1 MDEEAIRGMFSDS
14 DALRFIGAEIGEV
27 WQGDVLRKGVMDL
40 FDLPA
45 HSHDEDALD
54 AYECGKIGWAFWQGT
69 VVFEDGDTEVRAY
82 YYFTYVFA
90 LEQGAWK
97 IIHLHVANPDSKFEQ
112 LGLATPD
119 LDALVNAAQDGP
131 LGVGT
136 ASMASIM
143 FTDVVDSSAL
153 ADVMGDKLW
162 TKRIDSHLADV
173 RTIIE
178 DNGGTLVKSLGDGT
192 MSTFTSSRSALA
204 AARDIQNKAQ
214 ADQTE
219 PNLRLRIGLQTGEV
233 IENKGDFFGTVVNKA
248 ARVASVANP
257 DEIRVSDATRA
268 MIGGNPDFTLTDPI
282 NIPLKGLEGEH
293 MIYRL
298 DWQS

>member
-1 MDEEAIRGMFSDS
+1 
-14 DALRFIGAEIGEV
+14 
-27 WQGDVLRKGVMDL
+27 
-40 FDLPA
+40 
-45 HSHDEDALD
+45 
-54 AYECGKIGWAFWQGT
+54 
-69 VVFEDGDTEVRAY
+69 
-82 YYFTYVFA
+82 
-90 LEQGAWK
+90 
-97 IIHLHVANPDSKFEQ
+97 
-112 LGLATPD
+112 
-119 LDALVNAAQDGP
+119 
-131 LGVGT
+131 
-136 ASMASIM
+136 MASIM

-219 PNLRLRIGLQTGEV
+219 PNLRLRIGLHTGEV